1 MSKMKRELFFKYS
14 MPIIAS
20 SAFLILAFILFRDY
34 KLGDDTYIYLQYAK
48 HIIHNG
54 EISFNLGERSYG
66 FTSPLWLGLI
76 TFLSFVINSPL
87 VAPEL
92 LSMFFSILTV
102 IVWCFIFI
110 NLQLDLKKVIVGL
123 VVIILDPNLLKHSF
137 LGMEASISYFLSSFQ
152 IVLLLKYTKGSKQIF
167 LFSVVSSIYFLIR
180 PESALPSI
188 ILFLFLLKE
197 KKVVLS
203 DLFYVL
209 IIGSIIVLP
218 WHIFAYNYFGSLFPS
233 TFVAKGG
240 SYFWGEKFLE
250 NSSDSVIIIL
260 GNYFIYL
267 FVALLFLINK
277 RKGIKIDL
285 TKNLYKV
292 FIGIVILLV
301 IFYSFSLNREIV
313 YARYYCMVFPFI
325 NFIFLSFLLK
335 TERKSYYI
343 ITIITLLAISTA
355 QSIISQRT
363 FVENENSEF
372 IPINW
377 INKNANPDDVI
388 VRGRIGKIGYLTDRK
403 ILDPVGLINPEII
416 AYYRNNNISQ
426 FYLKYKPKYFI
437 GDSKQLKTVIS
448 KNAKSKIVASIEH
461 KFPFLIR
468 DFILTNG
475 SHYESI
481 YELDWNTDK

>member
-1 MSKMKRELFFKYS
+1 MKRELLFKYS
-14 MPIIAS
+14 IPILAS
-20 SAFLILAFILFRDY
+20 SAFLILAFFLFRNY
-34 KLGDDTYIYLQYAK
+34 RLGDDTYIYLQYAK
-48 HIIHNG
+48 HIIHNN
-54 EISFNLGERSYG
+54 EISFNLGEKSYG

-76 TFLSFVINSPL
+76 TFLSYVTGSLLI
-87 VAPEL
+87 APEL
-92 LSMFFSILTV
+92 LSMCFSLLTV
-102 IVWCFIFI
+102 IAWYFIFL
-110 NLQLDLKKVIVGL
+110 NLQFDLKKVIVGL
-123 VVIILDPNLLKHSF
+123 AIIILDPNLLKHSF

-152 IVLLLKYTKGSKQIF
+152 IVLLLKYIKGSKQIF

-180 PESALPSI
+180 PESILVSI
-188 ILFLFLLKE
+188 LLFVFLLKE

-233 TFVAKGG
+233 TFGAKGG

-250 NSSDSVIIIL
+250 HSSDSVIIFL

-267 FVALLFLINK
+267 FIALLFFINK
-277 RKGIKIDL
+277 RKGIKIEL
-285 TKNLYKV
+285 TNNLYKV
-292 FIGIVILLV
+292 FIGAIILLA
-301 IFYSFSLNREIV
+301 IFYSFILSREIV

-335 TERKSYYI
+335 TERKDYYI

-372 IPINW
+372 IAVNW
-377 INKNANPDDVI
+377 INKNANPDDII

-403 ILDPVGLINPEII
+403 ILDPVGLINPGII
-416 AYYRNNNISQ
+416 PYYRNNDVSK

-437 GDSKQLKTVIS
+437 GDNTQLNIAVKR
-448 KNAKSKIVASIEH
+448 NANSKIVASFQH
-461 KFPFLIR
+461 KFPGLIR
-468 DFILTNG
+468 DLKSSNDT
-475 SHYESI
+475 HYESI
-481 YELDWNTDK
+481 YELDWNK